1 MNLAGDLRA
10 GTEVLGIR
18 LQQTQYDQLLEYL
31 YLLEKWSQTYN
42 LTAIKGLPKMMCYH
56 LLDSLSVMPYLAN
69 CRKAIDVGS
78 GAGLPGIPLAIAM
91 PETVWVMLDS
101 NSRKTRFIRQA
112 IAHCGLKNAQVVQTR
127 VQDYDAPD
135 SPDFIVSRAYSSL
148 TDFCDS
154 VAHLMASETRLLTMK
169 TGLKPEEAGLLDQ
182 SRFTFEEEILQVP
195 GIREPR
201 SLVVVTQLRTG
212 AMTHSDDP

>member
-1 MNLAGDLRA
+1 MNLAGELREGAEALGLDLH
-10 GTEVLGIR
+10 
-18 LQQTQYDQLLEYL
+18 QTQYDQLLEYI
-31 YLLEKWSQTYN
+31 YLLEKWNQTYN

-56 LLDSLSVMPYLAN
+56 LLDSLSVMPHLAN

-112 IAHCGLKNAQVVQTR
+112 IAHCGLKNAQVVQAR

-135 SPDFIVSRAYSSL
+135 SPDFIVSRAYASL

-154 VAHLMASETRLLTMK
+154 VAHLMAPETRLLTMK
-169 TGLKPEEAGLLDQ
+169 TGLKPEEVGLLDQ

-201 SLVVVTQLRTG
+201 SLVVVTQL
-212 AMTHSDDP
+212 